1 RISGHGKA
9 EAPQIETPA
18 THAVSRNPSLMEL
31 LPDRDSLCFRESKKI
46 QVCLFK
52 KTDEKSSLQNE
63 LLTT

>member
-1 RISGHGKA
+1 
-9 EAPQIETPA
+9 
-18 THAVSRNPSLMEL
+18 MEL

-63 LLTT
+63 LYAKNLLAKFSLKRLFNGNKEASYSKFC